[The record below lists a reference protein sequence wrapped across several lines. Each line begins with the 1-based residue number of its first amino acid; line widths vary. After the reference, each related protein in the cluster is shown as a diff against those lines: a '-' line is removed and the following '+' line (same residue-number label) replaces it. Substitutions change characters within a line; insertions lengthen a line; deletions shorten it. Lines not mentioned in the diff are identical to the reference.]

1 MAGRF
6 LLDTN
11 IIIAHFAKEANV
23 EQSLAVAPEVF
34 LPSVALGELYY
45 GACKSAR
52 VTINTRRI
60 DEFAAKNTV
69 LTCDTETAREYGRI
83 KNDLRVKGKPIPE
96 NDIWIAAIAIQY
108 DLTLV
113 TRDGHFNE
121 IEGLATE
128 TW

>member
-11 IIIAHFAKEANV
+11 IIIAHFAKEPAV
-23 EQSLAVAPEVF
+23 EQNLAAAPEVF
-34 LPSVALGELYY
+34 LSSFALGELYY

-52 VTINTRRI
+52 VTTNIRRI

-69 LTCDTETAREYGRI
+69 LTCDTETARGYGRI
-83 KNDLRVKGKPIPE
+83 KNDLRAKGKPTPE
-96 NDIWIAAIAIQY
+96 NDIWIAAIARQY

-113 TRDGHFNE
+113 TRDEHFNE
-121 IEGLATE
+121 IEGLAVE
-128 TW
+128 VW

>member
-11 IIIAHFAKEANV
+11 IIIAHFAKEASV